1 MRRMRTR
8 RFPRPTAALLGGLL
22 AASLLAACGGS
33 DSGGS
38 DGGDEGDGGDD
49 TSSDVAVFTGTNT
62 LTWAEDSV
70 SATAGEITIQLRNES
85 NVQHNLYIVAPDGTE
100 NPKFLDS
107 KRLGENPTETV
118 NLTAGTYTIICKI
131 PGHTNMKSKLVVS

>member
-1 MRRMRTR
+1 MRTR
-8 RFPRPTAALLGGLL
+8 RSPRPTAALLGGLL

-38 DGGDEGDGGDD
+38 DGGDGGDGGDGDD
-49 TSSDVAVFTGTNT
+49 TSSVAVFTGTNT

-70 SATAGEITIQLRNES
+70 SATAGEITIELRNES